1 MKRGII
7 TLLAVLFLAFPAQAR
22 TREAVYTAEGEE
34 ETVVETLYRSS
45 LGFSFW
51 YDADLF
57 RVDETMSEDGL
68 SLIVFP
74 KSGDLPV
81 YLEIMLPES
90 QGVLPWKY
98 LELNSEPGTEYTFEE
113 LESGADLH
121 WFSKPE
127 GDMVHCFYAVD
138 TNETFVLCSLAA
150 PPEVEETLMGSGFH
164 SLIRSLALGKDMEAD
179 TEDAS
184 GNDSSAQADP
194 AEEFPQKEEIPAQKI
209 LLADYFEREITEDE
223 SPYFEAVLYSYSD
236 TQALME
242 IYTAGGTDHEK
253 MTACLVPLETVDQ
266 LMEVICTYGM
276 NGWNSREGSGISGKL
291 YVCKFREGGSLVR
304 VSSENMPDD
313 GLEAF
318 DAVWEVMEKAR
329 LNAVPLP

>member
-1 MKRGII
+1 M
-7 TLLAVLFLAFPAQAR
+7 
-22 TREAVYTAEGEE
+22 
-34 ETVVETLYRSS
+34 
-45 LGFSFW
+45 
-51 YDADLF
+51 
-57 RVDETMSEDGL
+57 
-68 SLIVFP
+68 
-74 KSGDLPV
+74 
-81 YLEIMLPES
+81 
-90 QGVLPWKY
+90 
-98 LELNSEPGTEYTFEE
+98 
-113 LESGADLH
+113 
-121 WFSKPE
+121 
-127 GDMVHCFYAVD
+127 
-138 TNETFVLCSLAA
+138 
-150 PPEVEETLMGSGFH
+150 
-164 SLIRSLALGKDMEAD
+164 
-179 TEDAS
+179 
-184 GNDSSAQADP
+184 
-194 AEEFPQKEEIPAQKI
+194 
-209 LLADYFEREITEDE
+209 REITEDE
-223 SPYFEAVLYSYSD
+223 PSYFEAVLYSYSD